1 MKSHNSKTN
10 KSIVDKLSVEKLKDG
25 KAYQAYNMDC
35 PHPVS
40 YIVASFKGEQE
51 EIIAK
56 DVIK

>member
-1 MKSHNSKTN
+1 VKSHNSKTDEN
-10 KSIVDKLSVEKLKDG
+10 IVEKLKAEKCY
-25 KAYQAYNMDC
+25 KAHTMDC
-35 PHPVS
+35 SHPVS